1 MPPHLQQPSCFGTDT
16 RMKSSESVAV
26 TLDTVTVESDRY
38 RPLPSGEPQM
48 RKVTESRGNSR
59 FGSVVYKT
67 QEGLEAPLLG
77 DTAAAGRGDSH
88 SDPFYEKDVE
98 RAAGGAGGVGETERA
113 KGIRGEE
120 EYRRIEHRGNSG
132 FIDSVFN
139 GINVLAG
146 EWLVAN
152 LHRHSLNA
160 IRHGASGLA
169 GHRHFLNAM
178 RHGAS
183 GLAGSARSSLVSTSA
198 PPHRPLPHGLPSPT
212 GIGILSTPYA
222 TAQAGWL
229 GLLVLLFFAAACCY
243 TAMLIR
249 FPSPSPFRS
258 HRHWHS
264 LNAIRDGASRLA
276 GFARIGI
283 LSTPYATAQAG
294 WLGLLVLLFFAAA
307 CCYTAILLRR
317 CMDFQPSSSPSVSSL
332 HSFADGPADSARARA
347 SPRAS
352 ARIVRAQRPIRS
364 YPDIGEA
371 AFGRAGRWL
380 TAFLLYFELYAVT
393 VELLILEGDNLA
405 HLFPSGDICV
415 LPGSLVG
422 KESTGVEES
431 GGVWFLEGIA
441 RGGGVRGEGGEGQG
455 EGMFGAA
462 AALASA
468 VVRGIEP
475 ALETVALSTGVGSLC
490 LEPKQFYVI
499 LSALLVLPTVWLRDL
514 SLLAYISAG
523 GVLASLLLVFGVGWL
538 KEVDHIGDIPGG
550 ISSTTEWFKPMGLP
564 AAAGLF
570 GFCFSGHAVVPNIY
584 RSMKKPDHFTPVML
598 VSFAACTLL
607 YGGMALMG
615 YAMFGASV
623 QSQITLNLPPALSAS
638 KAVVWTTVVNPFTK
652 FALTLLPIALA
663 LEETL
668 PTAHP
673 HSLPQSD
680 SHSHSHSRSHSHSH
694 SHSTREG
701 GVSCEGDA
709 DVMEG
714 GCTGTGTGAGT
725 GSGTGLRTG
734 TGEGTEAGVQAGMGK
749 GMDMGMGVD
758 SWQHI
763 ASATAL
769 RTALVAGAVTV
780 ALSVPFFGLV
790 MAFIGSFLSLSI
802 SVMLPCACYVKLMGG
817 PWREGGRLGWGEVV
831 GVMGLFLIGLL
842 AAASGTFYAV
852 RGITDEW

>member
-1 MPPHLQQPSCFGTDT
+1 
-16 RMKSSESVAV
+16 
-26 TLDTVTVESDRY
+26 
-38 RPLPSGEPQM
+38 M

-59 FGSVVYKT
+59 FGSIVYKT
-67 QEGLEAPLLG
+67 QEGLEAPLLS
-77 DTAAAGRGDSH
+77 DEMAVGRGDSD
-88 SDPFYEKDVE
+88 SDTFYGKDVE
-98 RAAGGAGGVGETERA
+98 RAAARVGGAGEAERA
-113 KGIRGEE
+113 KGIRGE

-146 EWLVAN
+146 
-152 LHRHSLNA
+152 
-160 IRHGASGLA
+160 
-169 GHRHFLNAM
+169 
-178 RHGAS
+178 
-183 GLAGSARSSLVSTSA
+183 
-198 PPHRPLPHGLPSPT
+198 
-212 GIGILSTPYA
+212 IGILSTPYA

-229 GLLVLLFFAAACCY
+229 GLLVLLLSQHPLLPPASPHRP
-243 TAMLIR
+243 L
-249 FPSPSPFRS
+249 PSPT
-258 HRHWHS
+258 
-264 LNAIRDGASRLA
+264 G
-276 GFARIGI
+276 IGI

-317 CMDFQPSSSPSVSSL
+317 CMDFQPSPHASPSDSSL
-332 HSFADGPADSARARA
+332 RSFADDPAAPPARASARA
-347 SPRAS
+347 SPR
-352 ARIVRAQRPIRS
+352 IVRAPRPIRS

-405 HLFPSGDICV
+405 HLFPSGDICL

-422 KESTGVEES
+422 KGSSGGVES

-441 RGGGVRGEGGEGQG
+441 RGVVGGGGGEGQS
-455 EGMFGAA
+455 EGLFGAA
-462 AALASA
+462 AALSSA

-475 ALETVALSTGVGSLC
+475 ALEAISLATGAGNLC

-598 VSFAACTLL
+598 VSFVVCTLL

-673 HSLPQSD
+673 HSLPHSD
-680 SHSHSHSRSHSHSH
+680 SHSHSHSH
-694 SHSTREG
+694 SHSTQEG
-701 GVSCEGDA
+701 GVSCEAYGWA
-709 DVMEG
+709 VEG
-714 GCTGTGTGAGT
+714 RG
-725 GSGTGLRTG
+725 
-734 TGEGTEAGVQAGMGK
+734 EAGVGGGGGGDGVVPDWPAGCCVRDVLCCEG
-749 GMDMGMGVD
+749 DYRRV
-758 SWQHI
+758 
-763 ASATAL
+763 
-769 RTALVAGAVTV
+769 V
-780 ALSVPFFGLV
+780 
-790 MAFIGSFLSLSI
+790 
-802 SVMLPCACYVKLMGG
+802 MGG
-817 PWREGGRLGWGEVV
+817 L
-831 GVMGLFLIGLL
+831 
-842 AAASGTFYAV
+842 S
-852 RGITDEW
+852 